1 MVRVDWLVTEMNVLG
16 GAETFICNAVPR
28 LRKLG
33 WDLRLITLSNGGILV
48 DQLRAESVPVLELG
62 LNKKNSIQVL
72 LKLLTLWRKEKP
84 RILHTHLYHAG
95 IIGRLLGKI
104 SGIQTIFVHQAGP
117 ELFRNRV
124 RSFFDRYTASLVTQ
138 YVVTGEFVR
147 QILQNREQVKPQK
160 ISIIPN
166 GIDTHQF
173 DLPRTRPEDWPAMAQ
188 SPVLGTVGRL
198 SPEKGHFFFLE
209 ALAILHQNGADF
221 QAIMIGDGALKEELL
236 QKTRILHLEERLF
249 WVGAQT
255 NIPDWLSL
263 LDVFVL
269 PSQWEGIS
277 LALLEAMA
285 AGVPVVATSVGGT
298 PEVLTNGVNGLLV
311 PPSDTEALAAAIFKL
326 LENPLLCKELG
337 QSGKIHCQ
345 NNYDIDLIVK
355 KIDSLYRR
363 YAL

>member
-1 MVRVDWLVTEMNVLG
+1 MNVLG
-16 GAETFICNAVPR
+16 GAETFICNAAPR

-62 LNKKNSIQVL
+62 FNKTNSIHIL
-72 LKLLTLWRKEKP
+72 LHLLSLWRNEKP
-84 RILHTHLYHAG
+84 WILHTHLYHAG

-104 SGIQTIFVHQAGP
+104 SGIQTIFVHQQGP
-117 ELFRNRV
+117 EFFRSRF
-124 RSFFDRYTASLVTQ
+124 RSFLDKHTATMVTQ
-138 YVVTGEFVR
+138 YVVTGEFVK
-147 QILQNREQVKPQK
+147 QILQNREQVQSQK

-166 GIDTHQF
+166 GII
-173 DLPRTRPEDWPAMAQ
+173 TRLYDPPKTWPKDWPAIAQ

-198 SPEKGHFFFLE
+198 SPEKGHLLFLE
-209 ALAILHQNGADF
+209 ALAILRHDGANF
-221 QAIMIGDGALKEELL
+221 QAIMIGDGNLKEELL
-236 QKTRILHLEERLF
+236 QKTKFLHLEERVF

-285 AGVPVVATSVGGT
+285 SGVPVVATSVGGT
-298 PEVLTNGVNGLLV
+298 PEVLKNGVNGLLV
-311 PPSDTEALAAAIFKL
+311 PPSDPQALAAAIQKL
-326 LENPLLCKELG
+326 LENSSLRRELG

-345 NNYDIDLIVK
+345 NNYDIDMIVK
-355 KIDSLYRR
+355 KIDSLYRS
-363 YAL
+363 YIS